1 LSTGRAQAPP
11 AGEPRPFRFPEVTRA
26 TLGAGMAAVLVPSP
40 RVPLLTLALLAPAGG
55 QLDPPGR
62 AGLASLTAALRD
74 EGTSRRDAMAIAA
87 AIERLGGE
95 LGSSADWDASYLAA
109 AVLGEHLG
117 TALEL
122 LAEMAHDPS
131 FPPSEVERLRRQRLA
146 EILARRAQP
155 AATADERFLRA
166 VYGRGPYA
174 WTLSGDEQTVSAIA
188 REDILAFQ
196 RRHFAAAPWTLIAV
210 GDFAVDRLLAQA
222 AAVFASRAVDEVRP
236 AAPPPPPFP
245 EQVAVHLVDRSGA
258 PQTELRIGHLGIPR
272 RHPDHVP
279 LTVLN
284 TLLGG
289 KFTSRINLNLRE
301 RHGYTYGA
309 FSRFAQRLGAGPFV
323 VSTAVDTQASGAA
336 VREVLAELRR
346 LRREPVS
353 ADELAETQSYLVGV
367 FPYTVQ
373 TGADVARRL
382 EDLVVFD
389 LPSDYYETYF
399 DAVRSVVPADLERVA
414 LEHLHPDRAT
424 VVAVGPAEE
433 LRPQLEELG
442 PVSIEPAPPRAG

>member
-1 LSTGRAQAPP
+1 VSAGRAQAPP
-11 AGEPRPFRFPEVTRA
+11 TGEARLFRFPEVTRA
-26 TLGAGMAAVLVPSP
+26 RLSAGISAVLAPSP
-40 RVPLLTLALLAPAGG
+40 RVPLLTLVLLAPAGG

-109 AVLGEHLG
+109 GVLAEHLD

-122 LAEMAHDPS
+122 LAEVAHDPV
-131 FPPSEVERLRRQRLA
+131 FPASEVERLRRQRLA
-146 EILARRAQP
+146 DILARRAQP
-155 AATADERFLRA
+155 PAIADERFLRA

-174 WTLSGDEQTVSAIA
+174 WTLSGDEETVGAIA
-188 REDILAFQ
+188 REDILAFHQ
-196 RRHFAAAPWTLIAV
+196 RHIATAPWTLIAV
-210 GDFAVDRLLAQA
+210 GDFAVERLLPRA
-222 AAVFASRAVDEVRP
+222 AAAFAARVVEETRP
-236 AAPPPPPFP
+236 APPPAPPLP
-245 EQVAVHLVDRSGA
+245 DEVLVHLVDRPGA
-258 PQTELRIGHLGIPR
+258 PQTELRVGHVGVPR

-301 RHGYTYGA
+301 RRGYTYGA
-309 FSRFAQRLGAGPFV
+309 FSRFAQRLGSGPFV
-323 VSTAVDTQASGAA
+323 VSTAVATPAAGAA
-336 VREVLAELRR
+336 TREVLAELER

-373 TGADVARRL
+373 TGADLARRL

-389 LPSDYYETYF
+389 LPDDHYATYL
-399 DAVRSVVPADLERVA
+399 DAVGRVAPADLERVA
-414 LEHLHPDRAT
+414 LAHLRPDRAT

-433 LRPQLEELG
+433 LRPQLEGLG
-442 PVSIEPAPPRAG
+442 PLSVEPAPARAG